1 MSLAI
6 VEAEVRRFLADPA
19 PEVLCIKGKW
29 GVGKTFGWRE
39 FLRRARDDQKLALDR
54 YSYVSLFGLNSL
66 DDLRYA
72 LFERTVSGDEI
83 GEDPTPLTLK
93 SAVKDR
99 DIWRKLRPIAEGAAG
114 VFNLGTVTD
123 ALAKGATLF
132 VREQLVCLDDL
143 ERTGKNLG
151 TREVLGLASL
161 LKEERQCKIVLL
173 LNDEQHDEK
182 EEFDRQLEKVADVT
196 LTFEPSPSEAAE
208 IALDADEPIY
218 QFLKPRFEELGITN
232 IRVIKKIERLTRR
245 LYTLLEG
252 FEDSIITDAIA
263 TLVLSS
269 WSVQQP
275 KLGPP
280 LDFIRRYQ
288 TLSVHFHF
296 NKEGKD
302 PEFEAFEKLI
312 DGYPYRYANDL
323 DQAVIDGAERGF
335 FVEEAVRE
343 AAENAQAELKV
354 QTRENALSRA
364 WIELYHGSLSSDDDE
379 FLDAVRVG
387 AIEDAAYT
395 SANNINSAVYILRE
409 SGREEQAREV
419 VAAYM
424 EAHKDERPEF
434 FDYSTHFVGGDRVEK
449 LLTDAFAEAR
459 RNYTDD
465 RDPFETLKAIG
476 KEQSWEQ
483 RDLILMSQQT
493 ADDFEKMF
501 EALRG
506 EDVKRCIT
514 IVQQMGRS
522 GREESEQIME
532 ATTEALKR
540 IGAKSPLRARK
551 VANFGITIDD
561 ESEAA
566 PTRDPH

>member
-72 LFERTVSGDEI
+72 LFERTVSGGDI
-83 GEDPTPLTLK
+83 GEDPTPLTFK
-93 SAVKDR
+93 SAMKDR

-114 VFNLGTVTD
+114 VFNLGSVTD
-123 ALAKGATLF
+123 ALVKGATLF

-143 ERTGKNLG
+143 ERAGKDLG

-161 LKEERQCKIVLL
+161 LKEERQCKVVLL
-173 LNDEQHDEK
+173 LNDEQHDDK
-182 EEFDRQLEKVADVT
+182 EEFQRQLEKVADVT

-208 IALDADEPIY
+208 IALDAGEPIFE
-218 QFLKPRFEELGITN
+218 FLKPRFEELGITN

-252 FEDSIITDAIA
+252 FEISIIEGAIA

-269 WSVQQP
+269 WAVQQP

-288 TLSVHFHF
+288 ALSIHFHF
-296 NKEGKD
+296 NKDEKD
-302 PEFEAFEKLI
+302 PEFEAFQKLI
-312 DGYPYRYANDL
+312 DAYPFRHADDL

-335 FVEEAVRE
+335 FVEEVVRE
-343 AAENAQAELKV
+343 AAEQAQAELKA

-364 WIELYHGSLSSDDDE
+364 WMELYHGSLSSDDDD
-379 FLDAVRVG
+379 FLDAVHAG

-395 SANNINSAVYILRE
+395 SANNVNSAVYILRE

-424 EAHKDERPEF
+424 EAHKGERPEF
-434 FDYSTHFVGGDRVEK
+434 FDYSTHFVGDDRVEE

-459 RNYTDD
+459 RNYIDD
-465 RDPFETLKAIG
+465 RDPVETLRIIG
-476 KEQSWEQ
+476 KEQSWDQ
-483 RDLILMSQQT
+483 RDLILISQLT
-493 ADDFEKMF
+493 VDDFEVIF

-506 EDVKRCIT
+506 KDIKRCISML
-514 IVQQMGRS
+514 QQMGRS

-532 ATTEALKR
+532 ATTEALRR

-551 VANFGITIDD
+551 VANFGIELD
-561 ESEAA
+561 EDVAMKE
-566 PTRDPH
+566 RD

>member
-6 VEAEVRRFLADPA
+6 LEAEVRRFLADPA

-39 FLRRARDDQKLALDR
+39 FLRRARDDKQLALHR

-72 LFERTVSGDEI
+72 LFERTVSGDDI

-93 SAVKDR
+93 SALKDR
-99 DIWRKLRPIAEGAAG
+99 DTWRKLRPIAEGAAG
-114 VFNLGTVTD
+114 VFNLGSVTD

-143 ERTGKNLG
+143 ERAGKDLG

-161 LKEERQCKIVLL
+161 LKEERKCKVVLL

-196 LTFEPSPSEAAE
+196 LTFEPSPSEAAD
-208 IALDADEPIY
+208 IALDANEPIY
-218 QFLKPRFEELGITN
+218 EFLKPRFEELGVTN
-232 IRVIKKIERLTRR
+232 IRIIKKIERMTRR

-252 FEDSIITDAIA
+252 FEASIVKGAIA

-288 TLSVHFHF
+288 TLSIHYHFS
-296 NKEGKD
+296 KDGKD
-302 PEFEAFEKLI
+302 AEFEAFQKLI
-312 DGYPYRYANDL
+312 DNYPFRHADDL

-335 FVEEAVRE
+335 FVEEAIRE
-343 AAENAQAELKV
+343 AAVQAQAELKA

-364 WIELYHGSLSSDDDE
+364 WVELYHGSLSSDDDE
-379 FLDAVRVG
+379 FLDAVHAG

-395 SANNINSAVYILRE
+395 SALNINSAVFILRE
-409 SGREEQAREV
+409 SGRIDQAREV

-424 EAHKDERPEF
+424 EANKGERPEF
-434 FDYSTHFVGGDRVEK
+434 YDYSTHFVGEDRVEE
-449 LLTDAFAEAR
+449 LLKDAFAEAR
-459 RNYTDD
+459 GNYTDD
-465 RDPFETLKAIG
+465 RDPVETLKTIG
-476 KEQSWEQ
+476 EEQSWEQ
-483 RDLILMSQQT
+483 RDLILMSQLT
-493 ADDFEKMF
+493 ADDFETIF
-501 EALRG
+501 EDLRG
-506 EDVKRCIT
+506 EEIKRCISML
-514 IVQQMGRS
+514 QQMGRS
-522 GREESEQIME
+522 GREESEQIKE
-532 ATTEALKR
+532 ATTEALRR

-551 VANFGITIDD
+551 VANFGIEVDGGAK
-561 ESEAA
+561 EE
-566 PTRDPH
+566 RN